1 MSSFNFDIFMKF
13 FVGLQNLTTNYYME
27 KKIFFDNV
35 LLNAVKNPRI
45 CKNKKI
51 MELTVQSIIIFLL
64 FAIFWLI
71 YDSLHQSYYYVKS
84 KSYLYF
90 KENSKLIDDPVFIQ
104 INNLYFLN
112 NYFAI
117 DINFFWFLFAA
128 FFIIVKIYFLE
139 MFNDGGES
147 VFNMLNIL
155 CYLILII
162 GVIFYII
169 NYSYIISLGKRVN
182 VLNKLIYNNI
192 NVEFINS
199 QKICN
204 YLNKKSEYDYEFTY
218 GKCNDI
224 AYNYSASKLYAYINL
239 NINEIQE
246 LVGSISNL
254 SIDKFKKLKDKK
266 GVLYKDKIK
275 SAIFTYQII
284 SYYLDNDLIEEAK
297 DFFSTY
303 NLIYSRYTDAILKTR
318 INPILFLRN
327 DNIMLFDKSI
337 QYTNLMSNSFG
348 DNKNIYNL
356 IYKEY
361 SEIQNNIQ
369 NIIIDVYNICNYKM
383 ISVYIYYFIIFIL
396 IVLFV
401 LYYILTNIKY

>member
-13 FVGLQNLTTNYYME
+13 FEGLQYLTTKYYME
-27 KKIFFDNV
+27 KKEFFDKV
-35 LLNAVKNPRI
+35 LLNAIQNSTF
-45 CKNKKI
+45 CKNTKI
-51 MELTVQSIIIFLL
+51 TELTIQSIIIFLL

-104 INNLYFLN
+104 INNLYYLN

-117 DINFFWFLFAA
+117 DINFFWFLFTA
-128 FFIIVKIYFLE
+128 FFIILKIYYLE
-139 MFNDGGES
+139 LFSDGEE
-147 VFNMLNIL
+147 VFDLLKTL

-169 NYSYIISLGKRVN
+169 NYSNIISLGKRVN

-192 NVEFINS
+192 NIEFINS

-246 LVGSISNL
+246 LVGPINNL
-254 SIDKFKKLKDKK
+254 SIEKFKKLKDKN

-303 NLIYSRYTDAILKTR
+303 NLIYSGYTDAILKTR
-318 INPILFLRN
+318 INPILFLRSN
-327 DNIMLFDKSI
+327 NIMLFDKSI
-337 QYTNLMSNSFG
+337 QYTTLMSDSFG
-348 DNKNIYNL
+348 DYKNIYNL

-361 SEIQNNIQ
+361 SDIQNNIQ

-401 LYYILTNIKY
+401 FYYILKNLKY